1 MRRRRPALAPW
12 WLLAWLVGLAACR
25 GAAAPQA
32 TPPPAATAPA
42 GAAGPGSD
50 RPPDVDNDAPA
61 GQCENTANILSRVD
75 RAPNALFRALALD
88 NRVGGNDGDGIRGVR
103 FLVTGDDLEY
113 AKDETIAPYCIFGG
127 NEPDCGTW
135 PRDEAGRYTWGP
147 GGPPVQPGRY
157 HVFVQVF
164 GAQPDSATG
173 SASCDWDF
181 NIEVLPR

>member
-1 MRRRRPALAPW
+1 MKPHRPAMVLW
-12 WLLAWLVGLAACR
+12 SLLGLLAALAACR
-25 GAAAPQA
+25 GAAAP
-32 TPPPAATAPA
+32 PPPPTAAPPTAV
-42 GAAGPGSD
+42 AAGPASD

-88 NRVGGNDGDGIRGVR
+88 NRVGGNDGDGIVGVR
-103 FLVTGDDLEY
+103 FAVSGDDLEY
-113 AKDETIAPYCIFGG
+113 AKDETAAPYCIFGG

-147 GGPPVQPGRY
+147 GGPPVLPGRY
-157 HVFVQVF
+157 RVSVQVF